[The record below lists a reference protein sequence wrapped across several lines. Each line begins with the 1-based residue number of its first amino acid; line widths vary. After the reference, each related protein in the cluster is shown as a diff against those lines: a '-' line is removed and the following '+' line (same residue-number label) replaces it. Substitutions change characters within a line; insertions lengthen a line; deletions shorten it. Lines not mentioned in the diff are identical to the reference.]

1 MANEYKNSS
10 GNDYTGEQFCQPS
23 WEKRNVMEANAK
35 LGYNDLSDKAN
46 RNKEPQG
53 LQGAKQRKQEMGGKF
68 GY

>member
-1 MANEYKNSS
+1 MADYKNSS
-10 GNDYTGEQFCQPS
+10 GNDYTAVQFCQPS
-23 WEKRNVMEANAK
+23 WEKRNVMEANKA

-53 LQGAKQRKQEMGGKF
+53 LQGAKNRKQEMGGNF